1 MMRRGFKSTEFW
13 INLVGMLG
21 GFLLASMGDSTWSQ
35 LVGGVLAAVCGGSYT
50 IGRSMVK
57 GNEALGAARVE
68 SAVAMAKK
76 LKAS

>member
-13 INLVGMLG
+13 INLVGMVG
-21 GFLLASMGDSTWSQ
+21 GFLLASVGDSTWTQ
-35 LVGGVLAAVCGGSYT
+35 LIGGVLAAVCGGSYT

-68 SAVAMAKK
+68 SAVLLTKK
-76 LKAS
+76 SKDS